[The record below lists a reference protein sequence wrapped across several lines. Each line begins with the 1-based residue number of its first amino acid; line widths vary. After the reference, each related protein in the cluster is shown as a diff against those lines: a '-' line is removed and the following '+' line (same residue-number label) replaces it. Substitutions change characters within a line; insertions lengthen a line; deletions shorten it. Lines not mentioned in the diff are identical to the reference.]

1 MMLLD
6 LDPDPCGE
14 LFTKISDSA
23 LVFPK
28 IKGCSLTLLRYYCSE
43 KFVHFLIFKGTKI
56 SFWRGLDL
64 DPLQILA

>member
-1 MMLLD
+1 MMILD
-6 LDPDPCGE
+6 ADPCGK

-28 IKGCSLTLLRYYCSE
+28 IKGCSLQLRRYYFSE
-43 KFVHFLIFKGTKI
+43 KFVHFLTFKGTKI
-56 SFWRGLDL
+56 SFWRSLDL